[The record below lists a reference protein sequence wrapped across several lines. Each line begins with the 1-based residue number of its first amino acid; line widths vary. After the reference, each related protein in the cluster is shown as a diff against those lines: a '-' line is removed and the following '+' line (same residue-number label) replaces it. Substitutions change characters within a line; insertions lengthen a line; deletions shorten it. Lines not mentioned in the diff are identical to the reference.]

1 MRGNA
6 ALSNGSGLLSGRADA
21 IALNAGSPDI
31 VFDWKSDVA
40 PNDQDRAAYPAQLLD
55 YVKAVGAKRGG
66 VVYMSLGQI
75 NWVEASEATARL
87 ALRKFSSRLRTGE
100 PDPSGCAILDLSRP

>member
-1 MRGNA
+1 
-6 ALSNGSGLLSGRADA
+6 
-21 IALNAGSPDI
+21 
-31 VFDWKSDVA
+31 
-40 PNDQDRAAYPAQLLD
+40 
-55 YVKAVGAKRGG
+55 VGAKRGS

-100 PDPSGCAILDLSRP
+100 PSRDWFRGGAGGLVSYGPNLPDLFLRAATFVADPIGSGFVARKRWGWCVSLAASSR